1 MTTNEVPTRYQQL
14 ADEFALLIHQGKI
27 KAGQRLPAI
36 RRVAHM
42 HQVSINTVLSAW
54 QRLESRG
61 LVEARP
67 QSGFYV
73 RSVLAEVDSSAPRQL
88 KPRELG
94 REKMALIDAAFAAQK
109 NPAYTNISLA
119 CPQNQDFFPTA
130 KLARISAS
138 LLRKTPEIISKYALP
153 NNGEYL
159 REQIAQRALFS
170 GLSIS
175 AEEIIVTHGC
185 SEAIQLALRVIT
197 KPGDCIGLE
206 SPTYFFLFPLLAELG
221 LKVVEIPTDPRSGIK
236 MDVLEL
242 MLKEQRISALITIPT
257 VHNPLGFTASLTDK
271 KRLAKLAQCY
281 QIPII
286 EDGIY
291 SDLQFH
297 SPGSPAVKSF
307 DTEGWVIYCNSFTKT
322 LAPDF
327 RIGWMTAGRFSE
339 AVSRLKGLSTLGES
353 SLLTSTLAEFLASGG
368 YDHHLRS
375 LRRRYAS
382 NMDKVRDMIARYFPE
397 GTQATRPTG
406 GFVFW
411 AELPGKINTVDLFE
425 RLLSERICVT
435 PGSLYSLSEH
445 YHHAL
450 RLSCCYPLDERYQY
464 ALRRTGELACEITGI
479 LPAEMVDFS
488 QTVSIGDPE
497 ET

>member
-1 MTTNEVPTRYQQL
+1 MAEVSTRYQQL
-14 ADEFALLIHQGKI
+14 ADEFATLIHQGKI

-36 RRVAHM
+36 RRVAQT
-42 HQVSINTVLSAW
+42 HQVSVNTVLSAW
-54 QRLESRG
+54 QRLENRG

-73 RSVLAEVDSSAPRQL
+73 RSVLAEVAASAPKQL
-88 KPRELG
+88 KPRQLG
-94 REKMALIDAAFAAQK
+94 REKMALIEAAFSAQR

-119 CPQNQDFFPTA
+119 CPQHEDFFPTA
-130 KLARISAS
+130 KLAKISAS
-138 LLRKTPEIISKYALP
+138 LLRRKPDIISTYALP
-153 NNGEYL
+153 NNGEPL
-159 REQIAQRALFS
+159 REQIAKRTLYS

-175 AEEIIVTHGC
+175 AEEIIITHGC

-197 KPGDCIGLE
+197 SPGDCIGIE

-221 LKVVEIPTDPRSGIK
+221 LKAVEIPTDPRTGIK

-242 MLKEQRISALITIPT
+242 MLKEKRISALLTIPT
-257 VHNPLGFTASLTDK
+257 VHNPLGFTTSVADK
-271 KRLAKLAQCY
+271 KRLAHLAQQY
-281 QIPII
+281 KLPII

-291 SDLQFH
+291 SELQFQ
-297 SPGSPAVKSF
+297 SPPSPAIKSF
-307 DTEGWVIYCNSFTKT
+307 DKEGWVIYCTSFTKT

-327 RIGWMTAGRFSE
+327 RIGWMMAGRFHE

-353 SLLTSTLAEFLASGG
+353 ALLTNTLAEFLANGG

-382 NMDKVRDMIARYFPE
+382 NMDKVRDMISRYFPE

-411 AELPGKINTVDLFE
+411 AELPGEINTVDLFE
-425 RLLSERICVT
+425 QLLNERICVT
-435 PGSLYSLSEH
+435 PGSLYSLSDH

-450 RLSCCYPLDERYQY
+450 RLSCCYPFDERYRY
-464 ALRRTGELACEITGI
+464 ALRRTGELACEMTGI
-479 LPAEMVDFS
+479 AAQEY
-488 QTVSIGDPE
+488 QTPGLTTAVENSGEP
-497 ET
+497 